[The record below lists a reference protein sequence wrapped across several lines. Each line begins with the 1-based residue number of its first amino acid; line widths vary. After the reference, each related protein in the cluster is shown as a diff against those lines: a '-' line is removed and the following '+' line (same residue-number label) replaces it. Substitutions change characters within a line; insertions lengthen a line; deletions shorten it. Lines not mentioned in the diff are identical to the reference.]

1 MAIYKGLLKLKNA
14 GGGFDVI
21 YPKTEAQLVTLNSGV
36 TVEEQINLNIAA
48 ITAAQQAADAAQA
61 AADAAQQS
69 ANQGNG
75 AAEAAQQAADAAQ
88 AAADKA
94 QETADQAVADAAKA
108 QAAADKAQQDAT
120 QGIGDAADALAAAQA
135 AQGTADQAVADAAA
149 AQKAADDAQAAADEA
164 QKDATLGLENAAKAQ
179 AAADA
184 AQQAAD
190 KGIEDAAGALAA
202 AQAAQQ
208 AADAAQQSANKGIED
223 AAGALAAAQ
232 AAQKAADAAQESAN
246 QGIADAAAAL
256 GVANQ
261 GVADA
266 AAAQQAANQG
276 IADAA
281 AALAAAQQAQAD
293 ADKANNALKA
303 IDDGKNKA
311 NGYVQLNSNGLVP
324 AEFIPTEFKEIK
336 IVDNIA
342 GRDALVDKFVG
353 LSVYVKDATADA
365 TVAKGGAYYIY
376 DGANFV
382 KTAEAESL
390 DVVLN
395 WNAIEGKP
403 TTLAGY
409 GITDAVNIDML
420 VDAPAANKV
429 LKLDAN
435 GKLPADITGNAATA
449 NKLAAAVNIGIN
461 GADVVA
467 AAVAFDG
474 SQAINIP
481 VVLSDTGVA
490 AGTYTKV
497 QVDAKGRVIS
507 ASNLLPSDLPEVNWN
522 VIVGRPNSAVADIDD
537 AVAKKHAHANAAQ
550 LDKIGEVDGVM
561 AYNNVKM
568 ATQAYA
574 VDAANFAAEHVIM
587 VSATEPTELRTNGL
601 WVDIS
606 E

>member
-21 YPKTEAQLVTLNSGV
+21 YPKTEAALVTLASGV

-48 ITAAQQAADAAQA
+48 INAAQAAADAAQA

-75 AAEAAQQAADAAQ
+75 AAEAAQAAADAAQ
-88 AAADKA
+88 AAADAA
-94 QETADQAVADAAKA
+94 QGTADQAVANAAAA
-108 QAAADKAQQDAT
+108 QQAADKAQQDAT

-184 AQQAAD
+184 AQQSAN

-208 AADAAQQSANKGIED
+208 AADAAQQSAN
-223 AAGALAAAQ
+223 
-232 AAQKAADAAQESAN
+232 

-266 AAAQQAANQG
+266 AAALGVANQG
-276 IADAA
+276 VADAA

-293 ADKANNALKA
+293 ANKANDALKA
-303 IDDGKNKA
+303 IDEGKNKA
-311 NGYVQLNSNGLVP
+311 NGYVQLNANGLVP

-336 IVDNIA
+336 IVEDIA
-342 GRDALVDKFVG
+342 GRDALVDKFIG

-376 DGANFV
+376 DGSAFV

-390 DVVLN
+390 DVVMN

-409 GITDAVNIDML
+409 GITDAVNINML

-449 NKLAAAVNIGIN
+449 NKLAAGVNIGIN

-467 AAVAFDG
+467 AAVEFDG

-507 ASNLLPSDLPEVNWN
+507 ASNLQPSDLPEVNWN

-550 LDKIGEVDGVM
+550 LDKISEVDGVM
-561 AYNNVKM
+561 AYNNAKM
-568 ATQAYA
+568 ATEAYA
-574 VDAANFAAEHVIM
+574 VDAANFAAEHVII
-587 VSATEPTELRTNGL
+587 VSATEPSELRTNGL

>member
-21 YPKTEAQLVTLNSGV
+21 YPKTEAALVTLASGV

-48 ITAAQQAADAAQA
+48 INAAQAAADAAQA

-75 AAEAAQQAADAAQ
+75 AAEAAQAAADAAQ
-88 AAADKA
+88 AAADAA
-94 QETADQAVADAAKA
+94 QGTADQAVANAAAA
-108 QAAADKAQQDAT
+108 QQAADKAQQDAT

-184 AQQAAD
+184 AQQSAN

-208 AADAAQQSANKGIED
+208 AADAAQQSAN
-223 AAGALAAAQ
+223 
-232 AAQKAADAAQESAN
+232 

-266 AAAQQAANQG
+266 AAA
-276 IADAA
+276 
-281 AALAAAQQAQAD
+281 LAAAQQAQAD
-293 ADKANNALKA
+293 ANKANDALKA
-303 IDDGKNKA
+303 IDEGKNKA
-311 NGYVQLNSNGLVP
+311 NGYVQLNANGLVP

-336 IVDNIA
+336 IVEDIA
-342 GRDALVDKFVG
+342 GRDALVDKFIG

-376 DGANFV
+376 DGSAFV

-390 DVVLN
+390 DVVMN

-409 GITDAVNIDML
+409 GITDAVNINML

-449 NKLAAAVNIGIN
+449 NKLAAGVNIGIN

-467 AAVAFDG
+467 AAVEFDG

-507 ASNLLPSDLPEVNWN
+507 ASNLQPSDLPEVNWN

-550 LDKIGEVDGVM
+550 LDKISEVDGVM
-561 AYNNVKM
+561 AYNNAKM
-568 ATQAYA
+568 ATEAYA
-574 VDAANFAAEHVIM
+574 VDAANFAAEHVII
-587 VSATEPTELRTNGL
+587 VSATEPSELRTNGL

>member
-21 YPKTEAQLVTLNSGV
+21 YPKTEAALVTLASGV

-48 ITAAQQAADAAQA
+48 INAAQA
-61 AADAAQQS
+61 AADAAQ
-69 ANQGNG
+69 G
-75 AAEAAQQAADAAQ
+75 
-88 AAADKA
+88 
-94 QETADQAVADAAKA
+94 TADQAVADAAAA
-108 QAAADKAQQDAT
+108 QQAADKAQQDAT

-184 AQQAAD
+184 AQQSAN

-208 AADAAQQSANKGIED
+208 AADAAQESANK
-223 AAGALAAAQ
+223 
-232 AAQKAADAAQESAN
+232 
-246 QGIADAAAAL
+246 GIADAAAAL

-266 AAAQQAANQG
+266 AAA
-276 IADAA
+276 
-281 AALAAAQQAQAD
+281 LAAAQQAQAD
-293 ADKANNALKA
+293 ANKANDALKA

-311 NGYVQLNSNGLVP
+311 NGYVQLNANGLVP

-365 TVAKGGAYYIY
+365 SVAKGGAYYIY

-395 WNAIEGKP
+395 WSAIEGKP

-507 ASNLLPSDLPEVNWN
+507 ASNLQPSDLPEVNWN

-550 LDKIGEVDGVM
+550 LDKISEVDGVM
-561 AYNNVKM
+561 AYNNAKM
-568 ATQAYA
+568 ATEAYA
-574 VDAANFAAEHVIM
+574 VDAANFAAEHVII
-587 VSATEPTELRTNGL
+587 VSATEPSELRTNGL

>member
-202 AQAAQQ
+202 AQQAQQ
-208 AADAAQQSANKGIED
+208 QADKGVQDAAD
-223 AAGALAAAQ
+223 ALAAAQ

>member
-21 YPKTEAQLVTLNSGV
+21 YPKTEAALVTLASGV

-48 ITAAQQAADAAQA
+48 INAAQAAADAAQA
-61 AADAAQQS
+61 AADAAQ
-69 ANQGNG
+69 AAADQGNG
-75 AAEAAQQAADAAQ
+75 AADAAQ
-88 AAADKA
+88 AAADAA
-94 QETADQAVADAAKA
+94 QAAADAAQGTADQAVADAAAA
-108 QAAADKAQQDAT
+108 QQAADKAQQDAT

-135 AQGTADQAVADAAA
+135 AQGTADQAVDDAAA
-149 AQKAADDAQAAADEA
+149 AQQAADKAQAAADEA

-184 AQQAAD
+184 AQQSAN

-208 AADAAQQSANKGIED
+208 AADAAQQSAN
-223 AAGALAAAQ
+223 
-232 AAQKAADAAQESAN
+232 

-266 AAAQQAANQG
+266 AAA
-276 IADAA
+276 
-281 AALAAAQQAQAD
+281 LAAAQQAQAD
-293 ADKANNALKA
+293 ANKANDALKA
-303 IDDGKNKA
+303 IDEGKNKA
-311 NGYVQLNSNGLVP
+311 NGYVQLNANGLVP

-336 IVDNIA
+336 IVDDIA
-342 GRDALVDKFVG
+342 ARDALVDKFIG

-376 DGANFV
+376 DGSAFV

-390 DVVLN
+390 DVVMN

-409 GITDAVNIDML
+409 GITDAVNINML

-449 NKLAAAVNIGIN
+449 NKLAAGVNIGIN

-467 AAVAFDG
+467 AAVEFDG

-507 ASNLLPSDLPEVNWN
+507 ASKLQPSDLPEVNWN

-550 LDKIGEVDGVM
+550 LDKISEVDGVM
-561 AYNNVKM
+561 AYNNAKM
-568 ATQAYA
+568 ATEAYA
-574 VDAANFAAEHVIM
+574 VDAANFAAEHVII
-587 VSATEPTELRTNGL
+587 VSATEPSELRTNGL